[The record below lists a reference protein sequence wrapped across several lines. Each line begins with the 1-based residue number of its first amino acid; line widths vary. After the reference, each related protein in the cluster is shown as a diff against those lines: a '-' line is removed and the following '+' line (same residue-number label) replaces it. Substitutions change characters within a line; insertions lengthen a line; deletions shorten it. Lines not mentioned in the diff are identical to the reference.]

1 MTLNRY
7 DEIQNLIDLY
17 EKDEIT
23 FEDLKSFVS
32 DDEYREFSIISIKQM
47 RNEVK
52 EFFNKNN

>member
-32 DDEYREFSIISIKQM
+32 DDEYREFSIISNKQM